1 MGRRPK
7 TELTLTR
14 PGGSATRTRSHTV
27 SWGDNEPTKFV
38 VFSRLSSVSGEKET
52 NEPILAVMLETLLYG
67 PPCFCGVPWGVL
79 CGVLR
84 SEALPESE
92 GRLLYR

>member
-1 MGRRPK
+1 M
-7 TELTLTR
+7 
-14 PGGSATRTRSHTV
+14 
-27 SWGDNEPTKFV
+27 
-38 VFSRLSSVSGEKET
+38 
-52 NEPILAVMLETLLYG
+52 NEPIRPRAMMLETLLYG

-79 CGVLR
+79 CGVLL

>member
-1 MGRRPK
+1 
-7 TELTLTR
+7 
-14 PGGSATRTRSHTV
+14 
-27 SWGDNEPTKFV
+27 
-38 VFSRLSSVSGEKET
+38 
-52 NEPILAVMLETLLYG
+52 MLETLLYG

-79 CGVLR
+79 CGVLL

>member
-1 MGRRPK
+1 
-7 TELTLTR
+7 
-14 PGGSATRTRSHTV
+14 
-27 SWGDNEPTKFV
+27 
-38 VFSRLSSVSGEKET
+38 
-52 NEPILAVMLETLLYG
+52 MLETLLYG

-79 CGVLR
+79 WGVLCGVLL

>member
-14 PGGSATRTRSHTV
+14 PGGSATRTRSPQLFGEIM
-27 SWGDNEPTKFV
+27 SEPNAASQFGEIMNERTH
-38 VFSRLSSVSGEKET
+38 R
-52 NEPILAVMLETLLYG
+52 AVMVETLLYG

-79 CGVLR
+79 CGVLL